1 MDIGFEHNSWLPAPA
16 TRAFA
21 GECSVTPEW
30 LALQSRLGAAWS
42 ARQQLTPGVS
52 TAALRCGSFDRDAA
66 RELAQFEYAS
76 RAVNPI
82 ASANRKPAWG
92 IADHHAGDLT
102 SGGRG

>member
-16 TRAFA
+16 PRAFA
-21 GECSVTPEW
+21 GDCGAMPEW

-42 ARQQLTPGVS
+42 ARRQLSYGAG
-52 TAALRCGSFDRDAA
+52 TAAPRCGSFDHEAA

-82 ASANRKPAWG
+82 ASGNRKPAWG